1 MDESVCHLCTGWSA
15 GGQSLQVSLRQVCEK
30 DKTKPR
36 GMILVQACG
45 EKWGP
50 GLPEGSRGGR
60 RMQTEE
66 EGVGGGDK
74 AGQAYLHSHNLA
86 FPQSSIYPPKGAFT
100 QQGPQQQPFKRPCG
114 RQTGEMLAW
123 PDISRPHPRGY
134 QLGGQLGGQLCKVLG
149 WLHNQGY

>member
-1 MDESVCHLCTGWSA
+1 MDESVCHLSTGWSV
-15 GGQSLQVSLRQVCEK
+15 GGQSLQVSLRQVCKK

-36 GMILVQACG
+36 GMILVQAWG
-45 EKWGP
+45 KKEIGP
-50 GLPEGSRGGR
+50 GLPEGSKGGGGCRGG
-60 RMQTEE
+60 E
-66 EGVGGGDK
+66 GGGK
-74 AGQAYLHSHNLA
+74 GKEGQAYLHSHNLA

-100 QQGPQQQPFKRPCG
+100 QQGPQQQPFERPCG

-134 QLGGQLGGQLCKVLG
+134 QLGGQVFKVLG